1 MKLIEELDTS
11 TKKDIIIE
19 GLMRSKGVYLL
30 VSKPKVGKSMLA
42 LQLSYC
48 LTNGLPFLGHEVIP
62 SPVLYISTES
72 DFGQLQDRYKTLGL
86 TPKKDSL
93 FIIDRDGKP
102 NISIFDHEW
111 EIADFSGDKTT
122 NKLVIIDML
131 KDMNLGISYDINDF
145 QDVAQKLMPKLREL
159 CEKYNLTILFTHH
172 LNKRNETLG
181 STAIDACID
190 GKITLFETRNDHN
203 HLIMKVINRDFSGF
217 DMNLKRNENQT
228 FKISNPVE
236 DDELDENL
244 ILFIKYAS
252 LKKDFEFTPT
262 SIIHDA
268 KLKTTALR
276 FGRMLNANMDLLQR
290 EGLHITKNR
299 TSNRRI
305 YHCVYEE
312 PNLED
317 DE

>member
-11 TKKDIIIE
+11 IKKDIIIE

-42 LQLSYC
+42 LQLSYYI
-48 LTNGLPFLGHEVIP
+48 TNGLPFLGHKVTL

-72 DFGQLQDRYKTLGL
+72 DFGQLQDRYKTLDL
-86 TPKKDSL
+86 VPKKDSL
-93 FIIDRDGKP
+93 FVIDRDGKP

-111 EIADFSGDKTT
+111 EIADFAGDKTT

-131 KDMNLGISYDINDF
+131 KDMDLGISYDINDF

-159 CEKYNLTILFTHH
+159 CEKYNITILFTHH

-181 STAIDACID
+181 STAFDACID
-190 GKITLFETRNDHN
+190 GKITLFETKNDHN
-203 HLIMKVINRDFSGF
+203 HLIMKVINRDFPGF

-262 SIIHDA
+262 SIIHEA

-276 FGRMLNANMDLLQR
+276 FGRMLNANKELLKN
-290 EGLHITKNR
+290 EGVVFEKDRKSYKRN
-299 TSNRRI
+299 
-305 YHCVYEE
+305 YHCIYEE
-312 PNLED
+312 PILED

>member
-1 MKLIEELDTS
+1 MKLIEEIDTS
-11 TKKDIIIE
+11 TKKDIIVE

-48 LTNGLPFLGHEVIP
+48 LTNGLPFLGHKVTL

-72 DFGQLQDRYKTLGL
+72 DFGQLQDRYKTLEL
-86 TPKKDSL
+86 TPKTNSL

-102 NISIFDHEW
+102 TISIFDHEY
-111 EIADFSGDKTT
+111 EID
-122 NKLVIIDML
+122 
-131 KDMNLGISYDINDF
+131 
-145 QDVAQKLMPKLREL
+145 
-159 CEKYNLTILFTHH
+159 
-172 LNKRNETLG
+172 
-181 STAIDACID
+181 
-190 GKITLFETRNDHN
+190 
-203 HLIMKVINRDFSGF
+203 
-217 DMNLKRNENQT
+217 LKRNENQT
-228 FKISNPVE
+228 FKISNPIE

-244 ILFIKYAS
+244 IFFIKYAS
-252 LKKDFEFTPT
+252 YKKDFEFTST

-276 FGRMLNANMDLLQR
+276 FGRMLNSNIDLLEK
-290 EGLHITKNR
+290 EGLHITKSR
-299 TSNRRI
+299 TSSERK

-312 PNLED
+312 PILED

>member
-122 NKLVIIDML
+122 NK
-131 KDMNLGISYDINDF
+131 
-145 QDVAQKLMPKLREL
+145 
-159 CEKYNLTILFTHH
+159 
-172 LNKRNETLG
+172 
-181 STAIDACID
+181 
-190 GKITLFETRNDHN
+190 
-203 HLIMKVINRDFSGF
+203 
-217 DMNLKRNENQT
+217 
-228 FKISNPVE
+228 
-236 DDELDENL
+236 
-244 ILFIKYAS
+244 
-252 LKKDFEFTPT
+252 
-262 SIIHDA
+262 
-268 KLKTTALR
+268 
-276 FGRMLNANMDLLQR
+276 
-290 EGLHITKNR
+290 
-299 TSNRRI
+299 
-305 YHCVYEE
+305 
-312 PNLED
+312 
-317 DE
+317 

>member
-1 MKLIEELDTS
+1 MKLIEEIDTS
-11 TKKDIIIE
+11 TKKDIIVE

-48 LTNGLPFLGHEVIP
+48 LTNGLPFLGHKVTL

-72 DFGQLQDRYKTLGL
+72 DFGQLQDRYKTLEL
-86 TPKKDSL
+86 TPKTNSL

-102 NISIFDHEW
+102 TISIFDHEY
-111 EIADFSGDKTT
+111 EIANFADDKKT

-131 KDMNLGISYDINDF
+131 KDMDLGISYDINDF
-145 QDVAQKLMPKLREL
+145 QDIAQKLMPKLRDL
-159 CEKYNLTILFTHH
+159 CENYNITILFTHH

-181 STAIDACID
+181 STAFDACID
-190 GKITLFETRNDHN
+190 GKITLFENRNDHN
-203 HLIMKVINRDFSGF
+203 HLTMKVINRDFPGF
-217 DMNLKRNENQT
+217 DIDLKRNENQT
-228 FKISNPVE
+228 FKISNPIE

-244 ILFIKYAS
+244 IFFIKYAS
-252 LKKDFEFTPT
+252 YKKDFEFTST

-276 FGRMLNANMDLLQR
+276 FGRMLNSNIDLLEK
-290 EGLHITKNR
+290 EGLHITKSR
-299 TSNRRI
+299 TSSERK

-312 PNLED
+312 PILED

>member
-48 LTNGLPFLGHEVIP
+48 LTNGLPFLGHKVIP
-62 SPVLYISTES
+62 SPILYISTES

-122 NKLVIIDML
+122 NKLVIMVLPKVSGNDKRQNTNVL
-131 KDMNLGISYDINDF
+131 FLFLANL
-145 QDVAQKLMPKLREL
+145 
-159 CEKYNLTILFTHH
+159 
-172 LNKRNETLG
+172 
-181 STAIDACID
+181 
-190 GKITLFETRNDHN
+190 
-203 HLIMKVINRDFSGF
+203 
-217 DMNLKRNENQT
+217 
-228 FKISNPVE
+228 
-236 DDELDENL
+236 
-244 ILFIKYAS
+244 
-252 LKKDFEFTPT
+252 
-262 SIIHDA
+262 
-268 KLKTTALR
+268 
-276 FGRMLNANMDLLQR
+276 
-290 EGLHITKNR
+290 
-299 TSNRRI
+299 
-305 YHCVYEE
+305 
-312 PNLED
+312 
-317 DE
+317 

>member
-1 MKLIEELDTS
+1 MKLIEEIDTS
-11 TKKDIIIE
+11 EKKDIIVE

-48 LTNGLPFLGHEVIP
+48 LTNGLPFLGHKVTL

-72 DFGQLQDRYKTLGL
+72 DFGQLQDRYKTLQL
-86 TPKKDSL
+86 TPKESSL
-93 FIIDRDGKP
+93 FIMDRDGKST
-102 NISIFDHEW
+102 ISIFDHEY
-111 EIADFSGDKTT
+111 EIADFAGDKTT
-122 NKLVIIDML
+122 NKFVIIDML
-131 KDMNLGISYDINDF
+131 KDMDLGISYDINDF

-159 CEKYNLTILFTHH
+159 CEKYNITILFTHH

-181 STAIDACID
+181 STAFDACID
-190 GKITLFETRNDHN
+190 GKITLFENRNDHN
-203 HLIMKVINRDFSGF
+203 HLTMKVINRDFEGF
-217 DMNLKRNENQT
+217 DIDLKRNKNQT
-228 FKISNPVE
+228 FKISNPIE
-236 DDELDENL
+236 DDEIDESL

-252 LKKDFEFTPT
+252 YKKDFEFTST

-276 FGRMLNANMDLLQR
+276 FGRSLNLNIDLLEK
-290 EGLHITKNR
+290 EGLHITKSR
-299 TSNRRI
+299 TSNERK

-312 PNLED
+312 PILED

>member
-48 LTNGLPFLGHEVIP
+48 LTNGLPFLGHKVIP

-93 FIIDRDGKP
+93 FILDRDGKP
-102 NISIFDHEW
+102 NISILDHEE
-111 EIADFSGDKTT
+111 EIADFSGDKAK

-131 KDMNLGISYDINDF
+131 KDMDLGISYDINDF

-172 LNKRNETLG
+172 LNKRNE
-181 STAIDACID
+181 
-190 GKITLFETRNDHN
+190 
-203 HLIMKVINRDFSGF
+203 
-217 DMNLKRNENQT
+217 NQT
-228 FKISNPVE
+228 FKISNPIE

-244 ILFIKYAS
+244 IFFIKYAS

-276 FGRMLNANMDLLQR
+276 FGRMLNANIDLLQR
-290 EGLHITKNR
+290 EGLYITKNR
-299 TSNRRI
+299 TSDKRT
-305 YHCVYEE
+305 YHCVYKE
-312 PNLED
+312 PLLED

>member
-48 LTNGLPFLGHEVIP
+48 LTNGLPFLGHKVIP

-102 NISIFDHEW
+102 NIRIFDHEC
-111 EIADFSGDKTT
+111 EIADFAGDRTT

-131 KDMNLGISYDINDF
+131 KDMDLGISYDINDF

-181 STAIDACID
+181 STAFDACID
-190 GKITLFETRNDHN
+190 GKITLFETRNNHN
-203 HLIMKVINRDFSGF
+203 HLIMKVINRDFPGF
-217 DMNLKRNENQT
+217 DINLKRNENQT

-244 ILFIKYAS
+244 IFFIKYAS
-252 LKKDFEFTPT
+252 LKKNFEFTST
-262 SIIHDA
+262 EIINDA
-268 KLKTTALR
+268 RLKTTPLR
-276 FGRMLNANMDLLQR
+276 FGRMISSNMDLLR
-290 EGLHITKNR
+290 KEGLHITKNR
-299 TSNRRI
+299 TSDKRN

-312 PNLED
+312 PNIED

>member
-48 LTNGLPFLGHEVIP
+48 LTNGLPFLGHKVIP

-86 TPKKDSL
+86 IPKKDSL

-102 NISIFDHEW
+102 NISILDHEE
-111 EIADFSGDKTT
+111 EIDDFSGDKTA

-131 KDMNLGISYDINDF
+131 KDMDLGISYDINDF

-159 CEKYNLTILFTHH
+159 CEKYSGKLPGDLSHAEGRGSPDVQRRPGRPVLHH
-172 LNKRNETLG
+172 RLRSHAFSVSSGKR
-181 STAIDACID
+181 TA
-190 GKITLFETRNDHN
+190 
-203 HLIMKVINRDFSGF
+203 
-217 DMNLKRNENQT
+217 
-228 FKISNPVE
+228 
-236 DDELDENL
+236 
-244 ILFIKYAS
+244 
-252 LKKDFEFTPT
+252 
-262 SIIHDA
+262 
-268 KLKTTALR
+268 
-276 FGRMLNANMDLLQR
+276 LLQR
-290 EGLHITKNR
+290 KGTVR
-299 TSNRRI
+299 TAYQDRYQRTAHVRYAKRR
-305 YHCVYEE
+305 
-312 PNLED
+312 PD
-317 DE
+317 RQP

>member
-48 LTNGLPFLGHEVIP
+48 LTNGLPFLGHKVIP

-86 TPKKDSL
+86 IPKKDSL

-102 NISIFDHEW
+102 NISILDHEE
-111 EIADFSGDKTT
+111 EIDDFSGDKTA

-131 KDMNLGISYDINDF
+131 KDMDLGISYDINDF

-159 CEKYNLTILFTHH
+159 CEKYNLTIYDNIVIGQATIKPTLRYGSRGTDVQFLQQMLA
-172 LNKRNETLG
+172 LNGYNAG
-181 STAIDACID
+181 VVD
-190 GKITLFETRNDHN
+190 GIF
-203 HLIMKVINRDFSGF
+203 G
-217 DMNLKRNENQT
+217 
-228 FKISNPVE
+228 
-236 DDELDENL
+236 
-244 ILFIKYAS
+244 
-252 LKKDFEFTPT
+252 
-262 SIIHDA
+262 A
-268 KLKTTALR
+268 KT
-276 FGRMLNANMDLLQR
+276 LNAVKMLQLKN
-290 EGLHITKNR
+290 GLSVDGIVGQKTWAVL
-299 TSNRRI
+299 T
-305 YHCVYEE
+305 V
-312 PNLED
+312 
-317 DE
+317 